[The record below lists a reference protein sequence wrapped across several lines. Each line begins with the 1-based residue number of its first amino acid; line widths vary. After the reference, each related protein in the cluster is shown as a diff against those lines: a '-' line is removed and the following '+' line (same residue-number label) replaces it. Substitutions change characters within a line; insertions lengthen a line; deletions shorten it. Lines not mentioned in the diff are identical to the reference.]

1 MIEFYETTM
10 DLDTKKKTDLEG
22 ILFGKEDCP
31 PSHGYGPTFR
41 TYHLFHFVTKG
52 HGILRIDGQVLDIG
66 PGDAFLIP
74 AEQVSYYEASAQ
86 NPWSY
91 YWAGF
96 TGFRSS
102 AYVQNFLTINPERYV
117 ARGLSIDK
125 YAAAIERVASLEI
138 TNNETYFRTKAV
150 LYDIFSYLSADL
162 LRGRTIDNSPSL
174 ASRIKFYIDA
184 KFMEKLR
191 MDEIADMFGIHP
203 NHLSR
208 VFHSSFGIS
217 PKQYLLKLKMDKAA
231 QILVSTEMP
240 VALIAEALGFEDQHV
255 FSRAFKKYWEVSPML
270 YRKEQGI
277 WQQTPDCCEPKKK
290 R

>member
-96 TGFRSS
+96 TGLRSS

-270 YRKEQGI
+270 YRKERGI
-277 WQQTPDCCEPKKK
+277 WQQTPDCCAPKEK